1 MDITENYGLL
11 RAALTRHFVE
21 AGAMDPV
28 SIATES
34 ALLRAASRAGHGI
47 HCPSQEPA
55 RTFLERYA
63 KQYGIEPEPLTY
75 DRERYW
81 RDWDR
86 NRGEAWQ
93 DGRQT

>member
-1 MDITENYGLL
+1 
-11 RAALTRHFVE
+11 
-21 AGAMDPV
+21 MDPV